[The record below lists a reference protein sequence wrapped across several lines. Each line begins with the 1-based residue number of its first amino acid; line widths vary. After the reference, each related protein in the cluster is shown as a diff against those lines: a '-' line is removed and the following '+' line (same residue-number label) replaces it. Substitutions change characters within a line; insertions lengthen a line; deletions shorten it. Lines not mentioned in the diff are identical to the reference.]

1 VNFGQMLIFTTK
13 LDQPFV
19 EGHVLVVSA
28 GNGPQEGADGRG
40 VVLDQH
46 GLLVTG
52 QIFET
57 EIAKVLD
64 KRYKSMTQ

>member
-1 VNFGQMLIFTTK
+1 MNFRQVRIFATK

-46 GLLVTG
+46 GLLVTE
-52 QIFET
+52 QIF
-57 EIAKVLD
+57 
-64 KRYKSMTQ
+64 